1 MIKVY
6 LILTLCITNFMMK
19 QKYTFR
25 KCVSTNLTSHDPILT
40 SLDFQILYLLMVFQ
54 IGDADLLVAVGTEEG
69 VGVVRRGGAEGSFSR
84 TVDSTTTVYV
94 QLVVLQ
100 ADRVKARI
108 IRKIPVFAQFFLR
121 TFHFLF
127 III

>member
-1 MIKVY
+1 
-6 LILTLCITNFMMK
+6 MMK

-54 IGDADLLVAVGTEEG
+54 IGDADLLVAVGTEKG

-100 ADRVKARI
+100 AYRVKARI
-108 IRKIPVFAQFFLR
+108 IRKVPVFAKFFLR